1 MQKQAF
7 IVLLLAV
14 SLLAGSPARAQSLFY
29 NTSSTVLSQNT
40 VQQVATNG
48 NNNSLVFTATGPGLN
63 NVYRCTALA
72 VDAVNSQLFLLDGV
86 SNAIWSLNLTGG
98 SLTLVKSGLTNF
110 PTDLALD
117 VVNKKIY
124 YTTSS
129 TIQNNNTVQRVDYSG
144 NNHAVIYT
152 ATGTE
157 EDANVSRCT
166 AIALDPGNSKIF
178 IADVGT
184 RTIWSMN
191 LSGGGVVALDT
202 FSNTTP
208 TSLALDVNN
217 RQIYFTLSSTVQSSN
232 LIERMNY
239 DGSGLITIF
248 TASGGVQRCTALDL
262 DLAHDNIFLSDA
274 RANALFRIPLSG
286 GSPTVLLTELTS
298 TAKRIRFYAG
308 PQSTSLVPFLTSFSF
323 IGANLILNASNGV
336 AGNTYFVL
344 TSTNLTAPLSQW
356 SPIASNV
363 LTASGLFTITATN
376 AASKNTPHQFFIL
389 RGQ

>member
-239 DGSGLITIF
+239 DGSG
-248 TASGGVQRCTALDL
+248 
-262 DLAHDNIFLSDA
+262 
-274 RANALFRIPLSG
+274 
-286 GSPTVLLTELTS
+286 
-298 TAKRIRFYAG
+298 
-308 PQSTSLVPFLTSFSF
+308 
-323 IGANLILNASNGV
+323 
-336 AGNTYFVL
+336 
-344 TSTNLTAPLSQW
+344 
-356 SPIASNV
+356 
-363 LTASGLFTITATN
+363 
-376 AASKNTPHQFFIL
+376 
-389 RGQ
+389 